1 MNHAGTIVP
10 LPRPGSPA
18 TERTREFA
26 LGWIGAAVLGVAA
39 ALLGPAL
46 LLFLLLEGGA
56 FLLEPAARSIFALE
70 WHPRDGVFG
79 FAPLLLGTLTT
90 ALLGLLIA
98 LPFGLGAA
106 IHLRF
111 YAGRRVRQLMET
123 VLGILGGTPSVV
135 FGLFGTFWIV
145 PRLGA
150 TLASGALVLALM
162 ITPTLALLSLGTLR
176 QVPEELL
183 RNGARL
189 GLRRDQSILR
199 LALVKARP
207 GILAAA
213 ALALARALGEALAV
227 EMVCGNVPNL
237 PTSLTT
243 PVRTLTTTLVQEF
256 EYAQKAHAEAL
267 HLVALAV
274 VLLAALA
281 CGLGQKLARRE
292 SAQ

>member
-1 MNHAGTIVP
+1 MSWAATSVP
-10 LPRPGSPA
+10 RRSPSA
-18 TERTREFA
+18 QRTREFRP
-26 LGWIGAAVLGVAA
+26 GWVAVTVLGLAA
-39 ALLGPAL
+39 ALLAPAL
-46 LLFLLLEGGA
+46 FFFLLLEGAA
-56 FLLEPAARSIFALE
+56 FLVGPAASTIFSLD

-79 FAPLLLGTLTT
+79 FAPLLLGTLST
-90 ALLGLLIA
+90 ASLGLLLA
-98 LPFGLGAA
+98 LPVSLGAA
-106 IHLRF
+106 VHLRF
-111 YAGRRVRQLMET
+111 HAGRRARQLLET

-150 TLASGALVLALM
+150 TLLSGVLVLAIM
-162 ITPTLALLSLGTLR
+162 ITPTLALLSLGVLR
-176 QVPEELL
+176 QVPEDLL
-183 RNGARL
+183 RDGARL

-199 LALVKARP
+199 LALVRARP

-256 EYAQKAHAEAL
+256 EYAQQTHAQAL

-274 VLLAALA
+274 VMLAAAA
-281 CGLGQKLARRE
+281 CGIGQSLARRG
-292 SAQ
+292 ARA